1 MQDFY
6 TLLPS
11 RIFATMIFRVLST
24 LSLALTAVFCNPL
37 MAQFPE
43 TQCYHVDQ
51 GAHERDRNID
61 VTHMDLSVKFDAPKG
76 IVYGKV
82 KHIMKSL
89 QSNIDTIFFD
99 APGIEI
105 NSATLDDKLP
115 LKFKIIPTGVVCYT
129 QLSKMVYQ
137 NKVLGDYHQ
146 KSFSITFEYTAKPKK
161 GIYFIGWNLASL
173 SGSQP
178 PAYDPIRMSRKQI
191 WTQGQGIDNRHWIP
205 MIDDRGDKLTTSVT
219 VEFDSKYS
227 VLSNGNLS
235 NKIANKSGTTSWTYQ
250 MTKPHS
256 GYLLMLAIDNYAIK
270 SSKTIHG
277 TPIHL
282 WYYPEHP
289 ERVEPTNRYSEKI
302 IEFLQSET
310 GIPYPWGSYSQVM
323 VQDFMFGAMENTS
336 ATVFGDFFW
345 VDNRSFLDRNY
356 IGVNAH
362 EATHQ
367 WFGDLI
373 TGRHDGEQ
381 WLQESFATYYP
392 GLFMGYAMGKD
403 EMDWYFRGQQAGA
416 LAAGKQNSLP
426 VRHSGSGSSRHYPK
440 GASVLR
446 MLQHILGDENF
457 RRSITLYLQRHQFS
471 TVETW
476 DLQKAIIDATGINMD
491 WFFDQWIHRGGEP
504 HFKISWQILS
514 PEFSNTP
521 GTEIT
526 VEQIQNQDPVV
537 GVFKTPV
544 DIAVY
549 YTDGSVTRKTITI
562 DKAFQKIII
571 PNAGLLVEN
580 SDKKPLSID
589 KDVAFVLFDEGNYLL
604 KNITFPKNTQE
615 LLYQFTMA
623 ANATDRYDALVQLPH
638 NNQEVYSAIAKAST
652 KENFREMQ
660 VAIHKY
666 LIQHAENQFSYTGNP
681 DNLKVVYKDAFTHPI
696 AEVRRM
702 AVETS
707 NIWTESKSYL
717 FAALK
722 DSSYNTIEIALNRIW
737 NHPLFATEQ
746 TSILEQLNGVDGYL
760 NNIAIKQLELSAL
773 TFPDQSTRFKSNLV
787 TLTSAYYEFR
797 TRASAMAALKR
808 LNFLNETFAH
818 NLFNASLSFN
828 SRLAQPAN
836 ETINYFKQ
844 QTQHHLLLHKA
855 IGSYKFES
863 KSDENRIKKL
873 IGNP

>member
-1 MQDFY
+1 
-6 TLLPS
+6 
-11 RIFATMIFRVLST
+11 MIFRVLPTLVSAFIALQFST
-24 LSLALTAVFCNPL
+24 AL
-37 MAQFPE
+37 AQFPE
-43 TQCYHVDQ
+43 TQCYHVDHS
-51 GAHERDRNID
+51 AHERDRNVD

-82 KHIMKSL
+82 THVLKPL
-89 QSNIDTIFFD
+89 QSTIDTIFFD

-105 NSATLDDKLP
+105 NSAILDDKQP
-115 LKFKIIPTGVVCYT
+115 LKFRIIPTGVICFT
-129 QLSKMVYQ
+129 QLSKMVSQ
-137 NKVLGDYHQ
+137 NKVIGNYYH
-146 KSFSITFEYTAKPKK
+146 KPFSITFEYTAKPKK
-161 GIYFIGWNLASL
+161 GIYFIGWNLANL

-178 PAYDPIRMSRKQI
+178 PAYDPVRMSRKQI

-205 MIDDRGDKLTTSVT
+205 MIDDRGDKFTTVVT

-227 VLSNGNLS
+227 VLSNGQLA
-235 NKIANKSGTTSWTYQ
+235 KKSVAKTGLTSWTYQ

-270 SSKTIHG
+270 SSKTKNG

-302 IEFLQSET
+302 IEFLENET

-392 GLFMGYAMGKD
+392 GLFMGFAMGKD

-446 MLQHILGDENF
+446 MLQHILGDANF
-457 RRSITLYLQRHQFS
+457 KRSITLYLQRHQYS

-504 HFKISWQILS
+504 HFKISWQLLS
-514 PEFSNTP
+514 PELNNTA

-526 VEQIQNQDPVV
+526 VEQIQTQDPVV
-537 GVFKTPV
+537 GIFKTPV

-549 YTDGSVTRKTITI
+549 YTDGSVTRKTVMI
-562 DKAFQKIII
+562 DKAFQKIIV
-571 PNAGLLVEN
+571 PNAGAMMEN
-580 SDKKPLSID
+580 SDKQPLSID
-589 KDVAFVLFDEGNYLL
+589 KNVAFVLFDEGNYLL
-604 KNITFPKNTQE
+604 KNITFPKTTQE

-623 ANATDRYDALVQLPH
+623 DNATDRYDALVQLPH
-638 NNQEVYSAIAKAST
+638 NNKEVHEAIAKAST
-652 KENFREMQ
+652 KETFREMQ

-666 LIQHAENQFSYTGNP
+666 LIQHAENQFTYTGNN
-681 DNLKVVYKDAFTHPI
+681 DNLKTVYAQAFNHPI

-702 AVETS
+702 AVESVTL
-707 NIWTESKSYL
+707 WEESKNYFLS
-717 FAALK
+717 ALK
-722 DSSYNTIEIALNRIW
+722 DSSYITIETALNRMW
-737 NHPLFATEQ
+737 NHPLFADKQ
-746 TSILEQLNGVDGYL
+746 TLILEQLNGVDGYL
-760 NNIAIKQLELSAL
+760 NNITIKQLELSAIN
-773 TFPDQSTRFKSNLV
+773 FPDQSTRFKSNLV

-808 LNFLNETFAH
+808 LNYLNETMAH
-818 NLFNASLSFN
+818 NLFDASLSFN

-844 QTQHHLLLHKA
+844 QTQYHVLLFKA
-855 IGSYKFES
+855 INSYKFSSES
-863 KSDENRIKKL
+863 DKIRIKKL